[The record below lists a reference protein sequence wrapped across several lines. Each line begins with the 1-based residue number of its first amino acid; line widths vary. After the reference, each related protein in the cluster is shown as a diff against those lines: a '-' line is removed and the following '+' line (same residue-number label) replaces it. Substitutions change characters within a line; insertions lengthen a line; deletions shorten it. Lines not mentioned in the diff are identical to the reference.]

1 MFLLGFI
8 LYRTFCPSW
17 IWVTISF
24 PMLGK
29 FLTIISSNVFS
40 DPFYF
45 SSFVTPIIRMLVLL
59 MLSQRSLRL
68 SSILFILFFFF
79 LFCSVAVISTILSS
93 SSLICSSALIIL
105 LLIPSSVFFTSVI
118 VLFITAFCSSV
129 LLGPCQTFLGS
140 PFYFCGSILFSR
152 SWIILRII
160 TMNSFSGRLPISS
173 SFIWSYGFLPCSFIC
188 NIFFCHLILSDLLC
202 LWSPFCR
209 LQGHSSSCFQCICPL
224 IGEGVTGAC
233 VGFFLGGSG
242 VCAVVGGAESCALM
256 GWTMSDGVL
265 GVVCEL
271 SMTLGSL
278 SVDG

>member
-1 MFLLGFI
+1 
-8 LYRTFCPSW
+8 
-17 IWVTISF
+17 
-24 PMLGK
+24 
-29 FLTIISSNVFS
+29 
-40 DPFYF
+40 
-45 SSFVTPIIRMLVLL
+45 
-59 MLSQRSLRL
+59 
-68 SSILFILFFFF
+68 
-79 LFCSVAVISTILSS
+79 
-93 SSLICSSALIIL
+93 
-105 LLIPSSVFFTSVI
+105 
-118 VLFITAFCSSV
+118 
-129 LLGPCQTFLGS
+129 
-140 PFYFCGSILFSR
+140 
-152 SWIILRII
+152 
-160 TMNSFSGRLPISS
+160 MNSFSGRLPISS

-278 SVDG
+278 SVDGWGCVPVLLVVWCGASSSGVCRQLGGAGPLCWDGDLWKSSHWLIFPGARNSLAFQRLGLSTLTLEAQVWPLAREQRPCQLHGGARKRKEWNTTKKTNKQNPRQMIKARPNKKEEKKIQTKTNNKNRSNKNKKTKHKKNRKQTKKK